1 MTKTAK
7 TVIFLIIMKIKL
19 ILPCSQAYGV
29 IILLFFLAACSGKK
43 EETPVIP
50 PLTSPL
56 SGSFVGYGVVNV
68 SYTRVTANPEEKA
81 PEGAVTEGTTPEGPG
96 PEGKAPEG
104 ATPEGAVS
112 EGTAS
117 GSYLRQGSV
126 VRILQRRQ
134 VKNQDKLE
142 SWVQVDGSGAG
153 GAGSTSLGWLRE
165 SLVDIYDSEAQ
176 ARTASESMGR

>member
-1 MTKTAK
+1 
-7 TVIFLIIMKIKL
+7 VIL
-19 ILPCSQAYGV
+19 
-29 IILLFFLAACSGKK
+29 LLFFLSACDGKK

-68 SYTRVTANPEEKA
+68 SYTRVAAAPEERA
-81 PEGAVTEGTTPEGPG
+81 PSGTIPEGT
-96 PEGKAPEG
+96 APD
-104 ATPEGAVS
+104 
-112 EGTAS
+112 GTAS

-142 SWVQVDGSGAG
+142 SWVQVDGPGA
-153 GAGSTSLGWLRE
+153 GWLRE
-165 SLVDIYDSEAQ
+165 SLVDIYDSESQ
-176 ARTASESMGR
+176 AHTASESMGK

>member
-1 MTKTAK
+1 
-7 TVIFLIIMKIKL
+7 MKIKL

-68 SYTRVTANPEEKA
+68 SYTRVTAQPEDDA
-81 PEGAVTEGTTPEGPG
+81 AGAASPG
-96 PEGKAPEG
+96 
-104 ATPEGAVS
+104 
-112 EGTAS
+112 
-117 GSYLRQGSV
+117 YLRRGSV
-126 VRILQRRQ
+126 VRILQRRL
-134 VKNQDKLE
+134 VKNQEKLDP
-142 SWVQVDGSGAG
+142 WVLVDGS
-153 GAGSTSLGWLRE
+153 STGWLRE
-165 SLVDIYDSEAQ
+165 SQVDIYDSEGQ

>member
-1 MTKTAK
+1 
-7 TVIFLIIMKIKL
+7 MKIKL

-68 SYTRVTANPEEKA
+68 SYTRLAANPEEDSPGNGPEEKI
-81 PEGAVTEGTTPEGPG
+81 PEGAPPGT
-96 PEGKAPEG
+96 
-104 ATPEGAVS
+104 V
-112 EGTAS
+112 S

-134 VKNQDKLE
+134 VNNQDKLE
-142 SWVQVDGSGAG
+142 SWVQVDGSG
-153 GAGSTSLGWLRE
+153 GAGSASMGWLRE
-165 SLVDIYDSEAQ
+165 TLVDVYDSESQ

>member
-1 MTKTAK
+1 
-7 TVIFLIIMKIKL
+7 MKLKL
-19 ILPCSQAYGV
+19 LLGGGQAYWA
-29 IILLFFLAACSGKK
+29 IFLLFFAAACSEKK

-68 SYTRVTANPEEKA
+68 SYTRVTASPEE
-81 PEGAVTEGTTPEGPG
+81 AVS
-96 PEGKAPEG
+96 A
-104 ATPEGAVS
+104 GAVS
-112 EGTAS
+112 EEEAPLGAAAPAGANS

-134 VKNQDKLE
+134 VNNQDKLE
-142 SWVQVDGSGAG
+142 SWVQVDGSSGNAG
-153 GAGSTSLGWLRE
+153 NAGLGWLRE
-165 SLVDIYDSEAQ
+165 SLVDVYDSESQ